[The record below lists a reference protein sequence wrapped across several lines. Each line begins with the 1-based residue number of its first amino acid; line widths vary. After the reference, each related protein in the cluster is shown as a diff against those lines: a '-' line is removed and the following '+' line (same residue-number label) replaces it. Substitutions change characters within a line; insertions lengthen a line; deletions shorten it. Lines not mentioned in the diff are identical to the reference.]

1 MRLGPFGLLLF
12 TSFLA
17 GCGGPTDSAQP
28 AGNAKPAAKRQDAAL
43 KTYAAADLPAVEEPL
58 PPLDDGTVL
67 LSPPKGWRRLPRD
80 SKYLLRLVKGA
91 EENSLPRITVT
102 AEPAPENMA
111 DVTEENA
118 AEFAAL
124 MEELSAAVQGRK
136 LLEPERPIVLGDYVW
151 SRHVRQLRARG
162 SKTGLAVVQSLTTAR
177 GGRIYTL
184 ELTVSAAGESSTDF
198 AAAVRAH
205 RDEAYALAANWKFL
219 GAAAEPAPASGEN
232 AADEAPVK
240 ELESERNPPADSG
253 EKNPD

>member
-1 MRLGPFGLLLF
+1 MRHGPLGLLVFL
-12 TSFLA
+12 SFLA
-17 GCGGPTDSAQP
+17 GGCGGATDSAQP
-28 AGNAKPAAKRQDAAL
+28 AGDAKPAARQDAAL

-58 PPLDDGTVL
+58 PPLDDGAVL
-67 LSPPKGWRRLPRD
+67 MSPPKGWRRLPRD
-80 SKYLLRLVKGA
+80 SKYLVRLVKGA

-102 AEPAPENMA
+102 AEPAPENVA
-111 DVTEENA
+111 DVTQENA
-118 AEFAAL
+118 AEFAAQ

-162 SKTGLAVVQSLTTAR
+162 SKTGLAVVQSLATAR
-177 GGRIYTL
+177 GGRLYTI
-184 ELTVSAAGESSTDF
+184 ELTVTAPGESSTDF

-219 GAAAEPAPASGEN
+219 GAAAEAAQASGEN
-232 AADEAPVK
+232 AADDAPVK
-240 ELESERNPPADSG
+240 GLESERNPPADSG